1 MKLVSV
7 SVRNL
12 KGLSFTF
19 NLTAMNVLIG
29 SNFVGK
35 TARLDAI
42 RLLLLGYF
50 PELGKTARA
59 TFDLCSGRDL
69 YVDGTF
75 DNGEKL
81 WRRWY
86 LKGDTVKTEELIPP
100 SLETA
105 GDVVAIMLN
114 AETYLGLSE
123 RERVNYVFA
132 HIPNLD
138 IAHDREGI
146 VQAFMGELF
155 SAEGLGEDALR
166 SFSKD
171 FTDAQAPAIVF
182 TPQEFIEWAVD
193 WAHDREKTCK
203 AQSVVMTKTAQGL
216 AYLRTQDATKAS
228 ELTAIEAEIK
238 KANADLSELRDAKA
252 QKQVESDAAQKAKR
266 RRQIL
271 TVELEGRKRALAQ
284 RDYAKQKVALFEAE
298 LAKIPGLDAA
308 AHDNLRRADREAVLA
323 VSGFER
329 DLRHVNDALES
340 NRKELAELG
349 SKTKC
354 AYCGATG
361 DTWKAIKRAEIES
374 AIAGLKTKGDQ
385 IAEHLAKV
393 RQHATQVAGEL
404 RRANDAAYVRTSK
417 NEELRTHR
425 DALSSVERTVASTE
439 GKAAELAALP
449 EEDAKAAEDYLK
461 VVQQMNTRLAEI
473 TELENKRRAI
483 VGLLH
488 DLKRLAEAEKNRDR
502 ANEDA
507 AVAKLAAETLRGMQA
522 KFVAESFSPLLSTA
536 NAFFGDVLRSPLAY
550 NAARC
555 ELGTW
560 RDGQWVGHKTFSGAE
575 RRLAYVAIQAALAS
589 RSPFRLM
596 LLDELG
602 TIDVDNVGKVARD
615 IAVALDKSLLDQFV
629 GIDVGRAQLYT
640 TEAELS
646 GTRLT
651 LETISD
657 PLAAISP

>member
-1 MKLVSV
+1 VKLVSV

-12 KGLSFTF
+12 KGLSFTL

-50 PELGKTARA
+50 PELGKTPRA

-69 YVDGTF
+69 HVEGTF

-86 LKGDTVKTEELIPP
+86 LKGDSVKTEEQIPP
-100 SLETA
+100 SLENA
-105 GDVVAIMLN
+105 GEVVAIMLN

-123 RERVNYVFA
+123 RERVSYVFA

-138 IAHDREGI
+138 ISHDREGI
-146 VQAFMGELF
+146 VQSFMGELF
-155 SAEGLGEDALR
+155 SAEGLSEDALR
-166 SFSKD
+166 SFSTAFRD
-171 FTDAQAPAIVF
+171 EPVPSSIV
-182 TPQEFIEWAVD
+182 TPQEFIEWAAE
-193 WAHDREKTCK
+193 WASEREKTCK
-203 AQSVVMTKTAQGL
+203 AQSVVMNKTAQGL
-216 AYLRTQDATKAS
+216 AYLRTQDATKPS
-228 ELTAIEAEIK
+228 ELTAVEAEIK
-238 KANADLSELRDAKA
+238 KAAAEVSELRDAKA
-252 QKQVESDAAQKAKR
+252 QKQVESDNAQKAKR

-284 RDYAKQKVALFEAE
+284 RDDAKQKVAAFEAD
-298 LAKIPGLDAA
+298 LAKIAGLDAL
-308 AHDNLRRADREAVLA
+308 AHDNLRRADREAALA

-329 DLRHVNDALES
+329 DLRQVNEALES

-349 SKTKC
+349 AKTKC

-361 DTWKAIKRAEIES
+361 ETWKAIKRAEIES
-374 AIAGLKTKGDQ
+374 AIAGLKTKAEQ
-385 IAEHLAKV
+385 ITEHLRKV
-393 RQHATQVAGEL
+393 RQHATQIAGEL
-404 RRANDAAYVRTSK
+404 KRANDAAYIRTSK
-417 NEELRTHR
+417 NEELRIR
-425 DALSSVERTVASTE
+425 REALSAVERTVASTE

-461 VVQQMNTRLAEI
+461 IVQQMNTRLAEI
-473 TELENKRRAI
+473 TGLENKRRAI

-488 DLKRLAEAEKNRDR
+488 DLKRLAEAEKTRDQ
-502 ANEDA
+502 ANEEVG
-507 AVAKLAAETLRGMQA
+507 VAKLAAVTLRSMKS
-522 KFVAESFSPLLSTA
+522 KFVAESFAPLLSTA

-602 TIDVDNVGKVARD
+602 TIDDENAGKVARD
-615 IAVALDKSLLDQFV
+615 IAAALDRALLDQFV
-629 GIDVGRAQLYT
+629 GIDVGRARLYS

-657 PLAAISP
+657 PVAAISP